1 MMAEVWGPD
10 NSGEI
15 PHRQETS
22 VMVSN
27 VTPT

>member
-1 MMAEVWGPD
+1 MMAEALGPD

-15 PHRQETS
+15 PHQQERW

>member
-1 MMAEVWGPD
+1 MMAEPVGTD
-10 NSGEI
+10 NSTEI
-15 PHRQETS
+15 PHQEDLS